1 MPDQFAPITLGAPE
15 HTSLDIEGFR
25 VTDVS
30 FRPNDFI
37 APHEHEWAVIAV
49 MLEGSF
55 DLRLRGHS
63 YACTPLATF
72 TEPAGERHANRMQ
85 RAGARVLAVQVDP
98 SPSERLRPYTSLAD
112 AVHHWP
118 HAAASLR
125 ARSMALEMR
134 APDTA
139 TPLAVEGLVL
149 EFLADLSRGSEPAE
163 SVRPRWLARVED
175 LLHERFRE
183 TLRTAEIA
191 SEVDVHPVH
200 LMRVFR
206 THHRQTL
213 GAYVRRLRLD
223 WAAERLVHSDDALA
237 CIAHAA
243 GFADQSHFTR
253 LFRTHTGRTPA
264 RYRAAKR
271 TAH

>member
-1 MPDQFAPITLGAPE
+1 MPDRFAPIDLGAPE
-15 HTSLDIEGFR
+15 HTSLAIEGFR
-25 VTDVS
+25 VTDVR
-30 FRPNDFI
+30 FRPNDVI
-37 APHEHEWAVIAV
+37 PPHEHEWAVIAV

-55 DLRLRGHS
+55 DVHLRGHN
-63 YACTPLATF
+63 YACMPLTTF
-72 TEPAGERHANRMQ
+72 TEPAGERHDNRMQ

-98 SPSERLRPYTSLAD
+98 QASERLRPYTSVAD

-118 HAAASLR
+118 HASASRR
-125 ARSMALEMR
+125 ARAMAAELH

-149 EFLADLSRGSEPAE
+149 EFLADLARGSTRAE
-163 SVRPRWLARVED
+163 LARPRWLARVED
-175 LLHERFRE
+175 LLHERFRD
-183 TLRTAEIA
+183 TLRTAAIA

-206 THHRQTL
+206 AHHRQSL
-213 GAYVRRLRLD
+213 GAYVRRLRID
-223 WAAERLVHSDDALA
+223 WAAERLIRSDDPLVH
-237 CIAHAA
+237 IAHAA

-253 LFRTHTGRTPA
+253 LFRAHTGRTPA

-271 TAH
+271 VAH